1 MNPMKYGEEYAEIY
15 NQIQG
20 TGSGMIVLLDKPNDA
35 NVTIEKIVD
44 ETDDEKA
51 TYVLRTEVSD
61 ATGLERFLQNFGFN
75 RAIYDFHMEG
85 WAGNYN
91 RPIEFFMSLHT
102 ATMAPEFVYR
112 VATDYEIDTKV
123 YIRFFETK
131 AKIELIGPNNETF
144 EEIKIEIINEILR
157 EVGLTQE
164 IEEIEKLDELD
175 GIIERLYNN
184 NERLVADTF
193 RNIQSNLPVPTF
205 RSPGVAFNLKEM
217 YPELQDSLNL
227 YEAIIEVQSGAEG
240 KKLYIP
246 YIAAVENHWYQNLYF
261 ENYILDGQPVFLE
274 TYAIIEGEKLEGKEE
289 SFTGD
294 NELLQGFK
302 AKVTFTEQTLVQIND
317 PEMKDNSKHF
327 RDLLK
332 SGLRK
337 KISATGE
344 ETYITDTTAEIPLE
358 EGEQIIEYGGEG
370 YYIYDGS
377 EYTTDAIELA
387 KAIEN
392 ENIEKQ
398 NEIKAKYEEM
408 GQEIEP
414 AVKQAI
420 SPDDLKLSAFS
431 MLEETKGEDAALC
444 LRYLKEMFSEW
455 DPDLEGGAVKSIY
468 GSRGLINSTLNPSL
482 IGETVEATEEEIGL
496 LEKFVA
502 VEARGEEHE
511 GQVAV
516 AAVILNIYKKYE
528 GTRTIKQIIES
539 QNQLAESY
547 EGEISDSVKNAVADA
562 LAGYDPTRCLVRYDD
577 KTPRQVEGY
586 GALYFHSADTSMSS
600 DDRQDYMSDTERA
613 WREAGWFDNNI
624 IMRIGGLFFYGQ
636 YKPYNT
642 YENFSDFMKHIE
654 KDDKN
659 ENNFQEVV
667 ME

>member
-131 AKIELIGPNNETF
+131 AKIELIGPNDETLEDIKAQITEELLSSVSEEHEGLITNIIDKMQNNSQIPTSPTDIALINVAETRIVLLIEDNE
-144 EEIKIEIINEILR
+144 NLR
-157 EVGLTQE
+157 SLVN
-164 IEEIEKLDELD
+164 
-175 GIIERLYNN
+175 LYN
-184 NERLVADTF
+184 
-193 RNIQSNLPVPTF
+193 
-205 RSPGVAFNLKEM
+205 
-217 YPELQDSLNL
+217 
-227 YEAIIEVQSGAEG
+227 AIVEVQTGAEG

-482 IGETVEATEEEIGL
+482 IGEAVEATEEEIDL

-528 GTRTIKQIIES
+528 GTQTIKQIIKS
-539 QNQLAESY
+539 QSQSAESY

-636 YKPYNT
+636 DKPYDT
-642 YENFSDFMKHIE
+642 YENFSDFMNHLT
-654 KDDKN
+654 KDKKYD
-659 ENNFQEVV
+659 NNDIQEEVL
-667 ME
+667 E

>member
-131 AKIELIGPNNETF
+131 AKIELIGPNDETLEDIKAQITEELLSSVSEEHEGLITNIIDKMQNNSQIPTSPTDIALINVAETRIVLLIEDNE
-144 EEIKIEIINEILR
+144 NLR
-157 EVGLTQE
+157 SLVN
-164 IEEIEKLDELD
+164 
-175 GIIERLYNN
+175 LYN
-184 NERLVADTF
+184 
-193 RNIQSNLPVPTF
+193 
-205 RSPGVAFNLKEM
+205 
-217 YPELQDSLNL
+217 
-227 YEAIIEVQSGAEG
+227 AIVEVQTGAEG

-408 GQEIEP
+408 VQEKEP

-482 IGETVEATEEEIGL
+482 IGEAVEATEEEIDL

-528 GTRTIKQIIES
+528 GTQTIKQIIKS
-539 QNQLAESY
+539 QSQSAESY

-636 YKPYNT
+636 DKPYDT
-642 YENFSDFMKHIE
+642 YENFSDFMNHLT
-654 KDDKN
+654 KDKKYD
-659 ENNFQEVV
+659 NNDIQEEVL
-667 ME
+667 E